1 MGRKILPLKD
11 EYFDWLL
18 NGLLGKKVFSKYE
31 KLCKELH
38 KKKFR
43 WSVSN
48 DDNRCEDG
56 IQLREQFVEMLSLD
70 ETHLEVKHF
79 LKGDCT
85 IFELLV
91 ALSQRINH
99 LMYDLRDQENHTAR
113 WFLEMIR
120 NLNLESY
127 VDSSTRSDILDEMD
141 AIKIDDILETFM
153 DRTYAY
159 DGTGGLF
166 PLKRRPLKDQSG
178 VEIWYQ
184 LMLYLDENYG
194 Y

>member
-1 MGRKILPLKD
+1 MGRKTTPLKD

-18 NGLLGKKVFSKYE
+18 NVLLGKRVVSRYS

-38 KKKFR
+38 KKRFR
-43 WSVSN
+43 WSVHN

-56 IQLREQFVEMLSLD
+56 IQLREQFVDQFSLD
-70 ETHLEVKHF
+70 ERHLEVKHF

-85 IFELLV
+85 VFELLV
-91 ALSQRINH
+91 ALSQRIND
-99 LMYDLRDQENHTAR
+99 LMFDLKDQENHNAR

-120 NLNLESY
+120 NLGLESY
-127 VDSSTRSDILDEMD
+127 VDSCTRSDILDEMD
-141 AIKIDDILETFM
+141 AVAVDDSLETFM

-166 PLKRRPLKDQSG
+166 PLKRRPPNDQRK
-178 VEIWYQ
+178 VELWYQ

-194 Y
+194 